1 MRNLIPALTVLIASA
16 ASAQSLNVTGTW
28 RPSNWTIKA
37 SLKQDGKIV
46 TGYGGKQD
54 FWFRGG
60 WQGSRLVLIANNFD
74 PKKKNECKPRGTFVL
89 SGTTVAR
96 LKSTWHMED
105 TGRTLQGNWAR
116 ISPSAGDPF
125 DYPYAVEL
133 ERCGSLRTY
142 DLIFKTNSDQL
153 ESTTS
158 PVLRAVADTLK
169 KNSSMKIE
177 ILGHTDSTGDA
188 QKNKD
193 LSQRR
198 AEAAKQLLVSQYGA
212 DESRITATGAGAD
225 QPIADN
231 TTEEGKAMNRRVEIV
246 LSR

>member
-1 MRNLIPALTVLIASA
+1 MRILLTALSLFVASTA
-16 ASAQSLNVTGTW
+16 LAQAPNVTGTW
-28 RPSNWTIKA
+28 ELSNWTIKA

-60 WQGSRLVLIANNFD
+60 WLGNRLVLIANNFD

-89 SGTTVAR
+89 SGTTVVR
-96 LKSTWHMED
+96 LKSTWNMEA
-105 TGRTLQGNWAR
+105 TGRTLQGNWVR
-116 ISPSAGDPF
+116 VSPNAGDPF

-133 ERCGSLRTY
+133 ERCGCLRTY
-142 DLIFKTNSDQL
+142 DLVFKTNSDQL

-158 PVLRAVADTLK
+158 PVLRAVADVLR
-169 KNSSMKIE
+169 KNAAMKIE

-198 AEAAKQLLVSQYGA
+198 AEAVKQLLVSQYAA
-212 DESRITATGAGAD
+212 DEARIATTGAGPD
-225 QPIADN
+225 QPIAEN